1 MYDGKDSDKGYFKA
15 RELAWNK
22 KWDKALLLCRYNLS
36 EAPSHIDTKILM
48 GRVNSWIGN
57 HDKAIEILKECININ
72 PNYIDSY
79 AALFDV
85 YFWSDKFREGLELTI
100 AVEENSA
107 SANEISDKIS
117 RARSQARKANIKIN
131 EVTISSANSPSAII
145 K

>member
-1 MYDGKDSDKGYFKA
+1 
-15 RELAWNK
+15 
-22 KWDKALLLCRYNLS
+22 
-36 EAPSHIDTKILM
+36 
-48 GRVNSWIGN
+48 
-57 HDKAIEILKECININ
+57 
-72 PNYIDSY
+72 
-79 AALFDV
+79 LFDV

-131 EVTISSANSPSAII
+131 EVATSSVNSKAGIV

>member
-1 MYDGKDSDKGYFKA
+1 VYDGKDSDKGYFKA

-72 PNYIDSY
+72 PQLY
-79 AALFDV
+79 
-85 YFWSDKFREGLELTI
+85 
-100 AVEENSA
+100 
-107 SANEISDKIS
+107 
-117 RARSQARKANIKIN
+117 
-131 EVTISSANSPSAII
+131 
-145 K
+145 